1 MKKTIVTSEIAV
13 TIKVIGGKWKPLI
26 LEFLR
31 TQGTKRYSEIYR
43 YLKNASKK
51 SLTAQLRELEEDGII
66 KRNVIPTVPP
76 QVEYS
81 LTKHGKTLN
90 PILEAMC
97 DWGYENYKD
106 NYILTHP
113 TCNEEGE

>member
-51 SLTAQLRELEEDGII
+51 S
-66 KRNVIPTVPP
+66 
-76 QVEYS
+76 
-81 LTKHGKTLN
+81 
-90 PILEAMC
+90 
-97 DWGYENYKD
+97 
-106 NYILTHP
+106 
-113 TCNEEGE
+113 